1 MTSHDIKPLC
11 IGDILWVHVWIYRRV
26 APTMRSKRPYLWFD
40 HCRNYLTE
48 RKECSVNYSMTVL
61 SALEYKLNL
70 ARIFIASRDLLH

>member
-1 MTSHDIKPLC
+1 MVQS
-11 IGDILWVHVWIYRRV
+11 IGPPSYTKTL
-26 APTMRSKRPYLWFD
+26 LLFD